1 MQQAA
6 AVSVGFKVFSASTSV
21 SRGSSQEDKAAAS
34 ALANNFALAWS
45 ARGGNTLLCANP
57 PEWANSVADHESW
70 RVIEQENVEVLY
82 DLIGK
87 LTSVNDDTLA
97 EWSDIPTIF
106 NDIAQREFQVQPD
119 IPEGTWAGRMTLETL
134 DGRKVILDKGQL
146 CLSGDAN
153 AKHAVLQVLDADIR
167 RSTEVTPA
175 FAEVSA
181 HSCSLPAHFTD
192 LNSSTRII
200 LYSSSMAQIMHAVSS

>member
-21 SRGSSQEDKAAAS
+21 SRGSSQEDKTAAAS
-34 ALANNFALAWS
+34 LANNSALAWS

-57 PEWANSVADHESW
+57 PEWANSVADFTTW

-87 LTSVNDDTLA
+87 LTSVNDETLT
-97 EWSDIPTIF
+97 EWADIPTIF

-119 IPEGTWAGRMTLETL
+119 IPPGTWTGKLTLETL
-134 DGRKVILDKGQL
+134 DGRKVIMDKDGQL
-146 CLSGDAN
+146 RLSTEAN
-153 AKHAVLQVLDADIR
+153 ASHAVLSVLDADIK

-175 FAEVSA
+175 
-181 HSCSLPAHFTD
+181 
-192 LNSSTRII
+192 
-200 LYSSSMAQIMHAVSS
+200 MAQVSLASYVASNTM